1 VNGTASAL
9 LGVALAISALDWVA
23 VARRLRAME
32 YVCKPAAALAF
43 LATAITLDPASSSS
57 RAWFCV
63 ALVACVVG
71 DVFLMLPSDA
81 FVAGLASFAVAQVCF
96 TVGFAEQDPTLLRL
110 VIGAVVVAVGAIPLA
125 TRFVRALRATGGS
138 ALVPAVVTYIALIA
152 AMVASALA
160 GGNAWGIAGA
170 LLFLVSDSLIAE
182 NRFVAARAWGPL
194 SVIVTY
200 HLALAGL
207 VVGLV

>member
-1 VNGTASAL
+1 MNGTAAAL
-9 LGVALAISALDWVA
+9 FGVALVIAAVDWFA
-23 VARRLRAME
+23 VARGVRPLE
-32 YVCKPAAALAF
+32 YVCKPTATLAF
-43 LATAITLDPASSSS
+43 LAAAATLDPASDPA

-71 DVFLMLPSDA
+71 DVFLMLPLDA
-81 FVAGLASFAVAQVCF
+81 FVAGLASFAAAQVCF
-96 TVGFAEQDPTLLRL
+96 AVGFAHQHPTPLRWA
-110 VIGAVVVAVGAIPLA
+110 IGIVVVLLVAAPLSV
-125 TRFVRALRATGGS
+125 RFVRALRATDNTS
-138 ALVPAVVTYIALIA
+138 LVPPVIAYVAVIA

-160 GGNAWGIAGA
+160 GGDAWGVAGA

-182 NRFVAARAWGPL
+182 DRFVAARAWSP
-194 SVIVTY
+194 VAVMVTY